1 MQEGRTPLHY
11 AAMCPELDKAMNCYE
26 LMLAYGAPENA
37 KDAVKIAGI
46 LSNRYISIYFFPD
59 G

>member
-37 KDAVKIAGI
+37 KDAVKIAQI
-46 LSNRYISIYFFPD
+46 L
-59 G
+59 